1 MMWMEN
7 KLWIYSFPEL
17 YRVVGDMQIVM
28 IFVIIADAY
37 EQPFI
42 AELLTTHVP
51 VLSFWI
57 CF

>member
-1 MMWMEN
+1 MEN